1 MKPLMKKLVLTMA
14 AVSLLILGGCSS
26 NDQKNDKKGS
36 DSETKKEEV
45 KLIKNDRY
53 VEPLN
58 PSEQQI
64 KAFNSLS
71 AAVEKNPDHA
81 ISEEEAKQV
90 AVNFVYDFF
99 TLANKKSRSD
109 IGGLQYLPSD
119 SIREYIEFAEA
130 YYYCNYPTIVN
141 EYGKDALPQVS
152 AVKVESSEEAQFV
165 YNDTT
170 CDGFTFKVSVSYA
183 KTDLKESALKKE
195 MRIKVMKIMDYD
207 FNRSYD
213 YTKRN
218 LVFEGE
224 MKSVYRVLAV
234 E

>member
-130 YYYCNYPTIVN
+130 YYYGNYPTIVN
-141 EYGKDALPQVS
+141 EYFDGKTPKKDIGQSPLQV
-152 AVKVESSEEAQFV
+152 AIKCRHFEIIDLLIAHGADINFME
-165 YNDTT
+165 DPTT
-170 CDGFTFKVSVSYA
+170 VPPHSTCTS
-183 KTDLKESALKKE
+183 
-195 MRIKVMKIMDYD
+195 
-207 FNRSYD
+207 
-213 YTKRN
+213 
-218 LVFEGE
+218 
-224 MKSVYRVLAV
+224 
-234 E
+234 

>member
-45 KLIKNDRY
+45 KIIKN
-53 VEPLN
+53 
-58 PSEQQI
+58 
-64 KAFNSLS
+64 
-71 AAVEKNPDHA
+71 
-81 ISEEEAKQV
+81 
-90 AVNFVYDFF
+90 
-99 TLANKKSRSD
+99 
-109 IGGLQYLPSD
+109 
-119 SIREYIEFAEA
+119 
-130 YYYCNYPTIVN
+130 
-141 EYGKDALPQVS
+141 
-152 AVKVESSEEAQFV
+152 
-165 YNDTT
+165 
-170 CDGFTFKVSVSYA
+170 DGFTFKVSVSYA